1 MWLQEAVWIFEDFIT
16 RLQILQKPLAE
27 EEFKIIRNSIFKVAV
42 ALEVFALNY
51 GKHQMIGAN
60 SSVEINSRKLG
71 ESEHDYSFG
80 FEIIHYLFSDRHIDR
95 WHNGCFHDLIF
106 FCMGPVDKCCSQ
118 IKPVPPSHRP
128 FIFINHSDNGQSL
141 WRLECWKA
149 FKHHLLEDYVRNTKL
164 SSKYNYHIRIM
175 TYFGPT

>member
-80 FEIIHYLFSDRHIDR
+80 FVIIHYLFIERHIDQ

-106 FCMGPVDKCCSQ
+106 FAWDLLISAVVRSSRF
-118 IKPVPPSHRP
+118 IPPTDYLFLS
-128 FIFINHSDNGQSL
+128 IIVIMDNFLAIRMLKSVQTSTCRKL
-141 WRLECWKA
+141 CKEYIA
-149 FKHHLLEDYVRNTKL
+149 FKQV
-164 SSKYNYHIRIM
+164 
-175 TYFGPT
+175 

>member
-60 SSVEINSRKLG
+60 SSMEINSRKLR
-71 ESEHDYSFG
+71 ESDHDYSFG
-80 FEIIHYLFSDRHIDR
+80 FEIIHYLFIDRHSDQ

-106 FCMGPVDKCCSQ
+106 FCMRPVEPDQAGSSL
-118 IKPVPPSHRP
+118 PLT
-128 FIFINHSDNGQSL
+128 FIFINHSDNGQFF
-141 WRLECWKA
+141 RRFECSKA
-149 FKHHLLEDYVRNTKL
+149 FKPQLLEDYVKNT
-164 SSKYNYHIRIM
+164 
-175 TYFGPT
+175 